1 MRWGEAMYGLLY
13 RVVLRRLPAEPAH
26 RGGFGLIRAGAGV
39 PGAARLLGR
48 WLGPRDPV
56 LRVRALGLEFPG
68 PLGLAAGFD
77 KDARGT
83 RGLGA
88 LGFGFV
94 EVGTVTARAQPGNDR
109 PRMFRLSADRALV
122 NRMGFNNEGA
132 AAAAARLRG
141 RADRARTGGA
151 GPGPARADRAR
162 ASRGL
167 IVGVNI
173 GKTRTV
179 PDEEAAADYA
189 ASARAVAGVADYVV
203 VNVSS
208 PNTPGLR
215 DLQAAGR
222 LRPVLVAV
230 REALDASGG
239 GRRVPLLVKIAP
251 DLTDADV
258 DAVADLALELGLD
271 GIIATNTT
279 VSRDGLASSP
289 SEVAAAGAG
298 GLSGPP
304 LRARALA
311 VLVRLRARAGDRLV
325 LIAAGGIETP
335 DDAWERLRAGATLVQ
350 AYTGFIYGGPLWP
363 RRMHAGLA
371 RRARAAGLSSIG
383 TASGGG
389 GSAGGGSAAGGSAGG
404 GSAQDGT
411 GGVVS
416 RGLAWWGDA
425 ASIPARPETV
435 AGLGL
440 GARSVCPPSR
450 WAGTGGSA
458 RAPAASPAHPAFP
471 GSVRGT

>member
-1 MRWGEAMYGLLY
+1 MYRLLY
-13 RVVLRRLPAEPAH
+13 RIVLRRVPAEAAH
-26 RGGFGLIRAGAGV
+26 LAAFGLIRGVARV
-39 PGAARLLGR
+39 PGAAWLLRR

-83 RGLGA
+83 RGLAA

-94 EVGTVTARAQPGNDR
+94 EVGTVTARAQPGNPR
-109 PRMFRLSADRALV
+109 PRMFRLTADRALV
-122 NRMGFNNEGA
+122 NRMGFNNAGA
-132 AAAAARLRG
+132 AAAAARLG
-141 RADRARTGGA
+141 RAHGSPPT
-151 GPGPARADRAR
+151 
-162 ASRGL
+162 
-167 IVGVNI
+167 GVNI
-173 GKTRTV
+173 GKSRAA

-189 ASARAVAGVADYVV
+189 ASARAVAAVADYVV

-215 DLQAAGR
+215 DLQAADR

-230 REALDASGG
+230 RAALDAASP

-251 DLTDADV
+251 DLADADV

-279 VSRDGLASSP
+279 VSRDGLASP
-289 SEVAAAGAG
+289 AAEVAAAGAG

-304 LRARALA
+304 LRARALE
-311 VLVRLRARAGDRLV
+311 VLTRLRERAGDRLV

-350 AYTGFIYGGPLWP
+350 AYTGFVYGGPLWP

-371 RRARAAGLSSIG
+371 RRIKAGLS
-383 TASGGG
+383 
-389 GSAGGGSAAGGSAGG
+389 
-404 GSAQDGT
+404 
-411 GGVVS
+411 
-416 RGLAWWGDA
+416 
-425 ASIPARPETV
+425 
-435 AGLGL
+435 
-440 GARSVCPPSR
+440 
-450 WAGTGGSA
+450 
-458 RAPAASPAHPAFP
+458 
-471 GSVRGT
+471 